1 MIAPVATWRIKPQN
15 RPAVAVGVFCKKG
28 DLSSTQGALLCTV
41 SVFFYFT
48 FLFILG
54 VRTHQRTPPQSLKNR
69 AWTHLIVVCLCLED
83 NFCSRRFDDY
93 CEKT

>member
-1 MIAPVATWRIKPQN
+1 M
-15 RPAVAVGVFCKKG
+15 FCKKG

-54 VRTHQRTPPQSLKNR
+54 VRTHQRTPPAEPKKIVPGGISLLFACVWKIISALGVSMIIVKKLNSLK
-69 AWTHLIVVCLCLED
+69 HLVRTTVAESH
-83 NFCSRRFDDY
+83 N
-93 CEKT
+93 